1 MSKVP
6 ADRTSHPG
14 VQEQAVKVLVLL
26 GVLWVQKPWRQQE
39 QRLERMNTD
48 ECQLHQKVPLA
59 LKVCSPPRSRGLLH
73 ALVFSQDLHQGASLL
88 YFFYIQ

>member
-26 GVLWVQKPWRQQE
+26 GVLWGSEAVE
-39 QRLERMNTD
+39 
-48 ECQLHQKVPLA
+48 A
-59 LKVCSPPRSRGLLH
+59 
-73 ALVFSQDLHQGASLL
+73 AGAAAGKDGCLGVSTSSKGSAGSEGG
-88 YFFYIQ
+88 